1 MSPDVKLGL
10 FELLFF
16 ELLAN
21 VKIILVGDQDIT
33 FNLFP
38 YKEGADFS
46 KINKVSLYSEFDPKE
61 VLFIHTKMNEDDEKK
76 TNILLYKDKSIVSFE
91 DLDTEL
97 ANMILQKMEE
107 DKEESELPMRFKHFK
122 SSGTIL
128 NAPGED
134 EDEDIV
140 SNDEKAAELE
150 DGVIEENPEAVV
162 DTLKP
167 KIVLSNNT
175 VSAKLKQNNRNSI

>member
-1 MSPDVKLGL
+1 
-10 FELLFF
+10 
-16 ELLAN
+16 
-21 VKIILVGDQDIT
+21 
-33 FNLFP
+33 
-38 YKEGADFS
+38 
-46 KINKVSLYSEFDPKE
+46 
-61 VLFIHTKMNEDDEKK
+61 
-76 TNILLYKDKSIVSFE
+76 
-91 DLDTEL
+91 
-97 ANMILQKMEE
+97 
-107 DKEESELPMRFKHFK
+107 MRFKHFK